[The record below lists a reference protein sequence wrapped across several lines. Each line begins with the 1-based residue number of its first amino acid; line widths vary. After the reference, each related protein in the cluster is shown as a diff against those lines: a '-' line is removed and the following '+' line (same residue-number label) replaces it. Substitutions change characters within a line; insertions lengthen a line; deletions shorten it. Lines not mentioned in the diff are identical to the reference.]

1 LLYQDPEVII
11 NGKIVVKSKLIMTAP
26 TLFYLVRHG
35 ETPYNAQKIIQGH
48 IDIELNDNGIEQ
60 AKAISQK
67 LSHINFDNVFS
78 SDLKRAYKTAQVIT
92 ESRNDLTVQADQLLR
107 EMYLGSYEGR
117 KISDFHNE
125 LKELLELRDNL
136 PKAERFKHQVLDME
150 TDQSIIDRFLEFFA
164 KTADLTNEKTNLI
177 VTHGA
182 AMRTFLIYLDWADY
196 PELPHGSIDNTAYI
210 LLEKTQDGFL
220 VKETYGINKGS

>member
-1 LLYQDPEVII
+1 MA
-11 NGKIVVKSKLIMTAP
+11 KMVKSKLIMTTP

-48 IDIELNDNGIEQ
+48 IDIELNENGIEQ
-60 AKAISQK
+60 AKMVSKK
-67 LSHINFDNVFS
+67 LGDVKFDNVFS
-78 SDLKRAYKTAQVIT
+78 SDLKRAYKTAQIIT
-92 ESRNDLTVQADQLLR
+92 ETRDNLTVQADKLLR

-117 KISDFHNE
+117 KISDFHQE

-136 PKAERFKHQVLDME
+136 PKTERFKHQVLDME
-150 TDQSIIDRFLEFFA
+150 TDQSIIDRFLEFFD
-164 KTADLTNEKTNLI
+164 KTANLTNEKTNLI

-182 AMRTFLIYLDWADY
+182 AMRTFLIYLNWADY

-210 LLEKTQDGFL
+210 VLEKTQDGFL